1 MKTIITFFFIGLLLI
16 SSIDVSVTIACT
28 IVTVSNGETVLFGGN
43 EDQTSNSSFLV
54 VDTSGTFGVVY
65 FATPWKQW
73 PLARQMGINE
83 MGLSY
88 DCNWIP
94 REELTPHPERNSQSE
109 WVVIKLMKEASTVE
123 EVLSKI
129 FTYNFGD
136 SMEYQIHFA
145 DKSGNAAVIHPGADG
160 ELTYTRKPKGNGY
173 LVSTNFNL
181 AQLNKGNWS
190 CSRYKAADKMLSKIK
205 DQRDLTVEFMASVL
219 NATHQDRLL
228 GIKTLYSAIYDLKTL
243 RIYLYYERQFN
254 KPYVLDIKQE
264 LSKTTGYRKIS
275 LKKMISNMD
284 MQKKQN

>member
-73 PLARQMGINE
+73 PLVRQMGINE

-160 ELTYTRKPKGNGY
+160 
-173 LVSTNFNL
+173 
-181 AQLNKGNWS
+181 
-190 CSRYKAADKMLSKIK
+190 
-205 DQRDLTVEFMASVL
+205 
-219 NATHQDRLL
+219 
-228 GIKTLYSAIYDLKTL
+228 
-243 RIYLYYERQFN
+243 
-254 KPYVLDIKQE
+254 
-264 LSKTTGYRKIS
+264 
-275 LKKMISNMD
+275 
-284 MQKKQN
+284 